1 MKNQR
6 VLYQMIICAI
16 FAALAFVGT
25 MVQIPLPSGGMV
37 HLGNFVCVLGALLC
51 GPIVGGLAGG
61 IGCGLY
67 DLIIYSSLP
76 GFIQYFIL
84 KFIMGFTVGYLFRM
98 IINHK
103 AKLPYNII
111 LCVLGA
117 LMAVLTSLVIIFYK
131 TDLISLSK
139 SIEKKTMYIIIVVVF
154 GYLFSV
160 LLVLAG
166 IFSSKLK
173 SVTRVVV
180 FVTTISVI
188 VNIILEFVWKL
199 FYNMWIESLNINGA
213 IIKAVSTMPSC
224 ILTGTL
230 TVIVISLIYYRI
242 YLATKNL
249 NHINEIDVD
258 GYMEDN
264 YEQENN

>member
-6 VLYQMIICAI
+6 LLYQMIICAI

-61 IGCGLY
+61 IGCGLD

-84 KFIMGFTVGYLFRM
+84 KFVMGFIVGYLFRL

-103 AKLPYNII
+103 SKLPFNII
-111 LCVLGA
+111 LSALGVILA
-117 LMAVLTSLVIIFYK
+117 ILTSLVIIFYK

-139 SIEKKTMYIIIVVVF
+139 SIDKKTMYIIIVVVF
-154 GYLFSV
+154 GYLFS
-160 LLVLAG
+160 LLLILAG
-166 IFSSKLK
+166 IFSTKLK

-188 VNIILEFVWKL
+188 VNIILEFIWKL
-199 FYNMWIESLNINGA
+199 FYNMWIESLTSKA
-213 IIKAVSTMPSC
+213 ALIKGISTMPSC

-230 TVIVISLIYYRI
+230 TVVVISLIYYRI
-242 YLATKNL
+242 YLATKSL
-249 NHINEIDVD
+249 NHINEIDVE
-258 GYMEDN
+258 GYLE
-264 YEQENN
+264 ENTNE

>member
-6 VLYQMIICAI
+6 LVYQMIICAI

-37 HLGNFVCVLGALLC
+37 HLGNFVCFLGVFLC
-51 GPIVGGLAGG
+51 GPIVGVLAGG
-61 IGCGLY
+61 IDCGLY

-84 KFIMGFTVGYLFRM
+84 KFVMGFIVGYLFRL

-103 AKLPYNII
+103 SKLPFNII
-111 LCVLGA
+111 LSALGVILA
-117 LMAVLTSLVIIFYK
+117 ILTSLVIIFYK

-139 SIEKKTMYIIIVVVF
+139 SIDKKTMYITIVVFF
-154 GYLFSV
+154 GYLFS
-160 LLVLAG
+160 LLLILAG
-166 IFSSKLK
+166 IFSTKLK

-188 VNIILEFVWKL
+188 VNIILEFIWKL
-199 FYNMWIESLNINGA
+199 FYNMWIESLTSKA
-213 IIKAVSTMPSC
+213 ALIKGISTMPSC

-230 TVIVISLIYYRI
+230 TVVVISLIYYRI
-242 YLATKNL
+242 YLATKSL
-249 NHINEIDVD
+249 NHINEIDVE
-258 GYMEDN
+258 GYLE
-264 YEQENN
+264 ENTNE